1 MKIPN
6 ITNGKQETLG
16 ILKPCGPA
24 LTRSRVLARPTKRAT
39 KRPTAFY
46 AHG

>member
-1 MKIPN
+1 MKITN
-6 ITNGKQETLG
+6 IPNGKQETVGTLR
-16 ILKPCGPA
+16 PCGLA
-24 LTRSRVLARPTKRAT
+24 LMRSRVLRRATKRAT